1 MVAKIIAFA
10 SLVGPIQDARSLGE
24 PAANSRLIAS
34 PATTGM
40 STSKPRAM
48 IKVAI
53 ETC

>member
-10 SLVGPIQDARSLGE
+10 SFVGPIHDARSRGE
-24 PAANSRLIAS
+24 PEPSSRLIAS
-34 PATTGM
+34 PATTGI

-48 IKVAI
+48 ISVAM